1 MVSEESQQVVKS
13 GVFYPAAAPKE
24 LKTDLEAVVMPLIIL
39 KPAIDGPMDVQD
51 SRVMNVSAEEE
62 GEASSIP
69 KRIERKYMV
78 KEDDSISRIY
88 NELETVQEESISQVK
103 V

>member
-1 MVSEESQQVVKS
+1 MVKTQ
-13 GVFYPAAAPKE
+13 PKE

-39 KPAIDGPMDVQD
+39 KAAHDGPIDAED
-51 SRVMNVSAEEE
+51 TRVMNVSAEDE

-69 KRIERKYMV
+69 KRVERKYLV

-88 NELETVQEESISQVK
+88 NDLETV
-103 V
+103 

>member
-1 MVSEESQQVVKS
+1 MVKTQ
-13 GVFYPAAAPKE
+13 PKE

-39 KPAIDGPMDVQD
+39 KAAHDGPIDAED
-51 SRVMNVSAEEE
+51 TRAMNVSAEEE

-69 KRIERKYMV
+69 KRVERKYLV

-88 NELETVQEESISQVK
+88 NDLETV
-103 V
+103 